1 MLVFIFDK
9 WVQYMMSNLKKK
21 LQFPLSFLIK
31 LPIKIH
37 EINFDQLRDK
47 RRVLNMSPRSEQ
59 SGAEGLR

>member
-1 MLVFIFDK
+1 
-9 WVQYMMSNLKKK
+9 MSAIHDVKFEKK